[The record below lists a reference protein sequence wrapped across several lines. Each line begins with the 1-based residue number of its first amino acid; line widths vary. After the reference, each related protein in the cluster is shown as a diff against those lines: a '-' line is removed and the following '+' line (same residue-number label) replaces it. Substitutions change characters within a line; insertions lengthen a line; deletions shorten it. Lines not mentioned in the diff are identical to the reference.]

1 MGGSSSTIT
10 LVLYMAVFF
19 GIMYLFMIR
28 PQQKQAKQRQAMLNS
43 LRVNDKIITSGGIY
57 GKVKKVKDNSVIVQI
72 ADKVEIEVSRAGI
85 ASIENRE
92 VVVEKDKKSD
102 KKEKNEKV
110 EVIEAKAEDKQPEE
124 EKATGTTEG

>member
-10 LVLYMAVFF
+10 LVLYMVVFF

-43 LRVNDKIITSGGIY
+43 LRANDKIITSGGIY

-72 ADKVEIEVSRAGI
+72 ADKVEIEVARAGI

-92 VVVEKDKKSD
+92 VVVEKDKKAD
-102 KKEKNEKV
+102 KKDKNEKFEAEEANV
-110 EVIEAKAEDKQPEE
+110 ESKPEE

>member
-1 MGGSSSTIT
+1 MAGSSSTIT

-19 GIMYLFMIR
+19 GIMYFFMIR

-43 LRVNDKIITSGGIY
+43 LRVNDKVITSGGIY

-72 ADKVEIEVSRAGI
+72 ADKVEIEVARAGI

-102 KKEKNEKV
+102 KKDKKEKV
-110 EVIEAKAEDKQPEE
+110 EEAKVEDKQPEE
-124 EKATGTTEG
+124 EKTAGTTEA

>member
-1 MGGSSSTIT
+1 MAGSSSTIT

-19 GIMYLFMIR
+19 GIMYFFMIR

-43 LRVNDKIITSGGIY
+43 LRVNDKVITSGGIY

-72 ADKVEIEVSRAGI
+72 ADKVEIEVARAGI

-102 KKEKNEKV
+102 KKDKNDKV
-110 EVIEAKAEDKQPEE
+110 EEAKAEDKQPEE
-124 EKATGTTEG
+124 EKAAGTTEA

>member
-1 MGGSSSTIT
+1 MAGSSSTIT

-19 GIMYLFMIR
+19 GIMYFFMIR

-43 LRVNDKIITSGGIY
+43 LRVNDKVITSGGIY

-72 ADKVEIEVSRAGI
+72 ADKVEIEVARAGI

-102 KKEKNEKV
+102 KKDKNEKV
-110 EVIEAKAEDKQPEE
+110 EEAKAEDKQPEE
-124 EKATGTTEG
+124 EKAAGTTEA